1 MPLTANHENSALQGS
16 DKQELT
22 KNLNIIHAI
31 EDHNDDNLDKAL
43 AQIGI
48 NINYNSAEFP
58 FNGDCFLIR
67 AIRTDYPYAVKKL
80 IEHKANVNV
89 ATHNG
94 ISAIELSIRTG
105 NIEIIRLLLKTN
117 PALAKT
123 SPRLTNGST
132 TLLDMSLTVF
142 SSHSL
147 LEHGDWDNEAIR
159 KKVLQE
165 YNEGHDLMVLAFS
178 PPEYSIIR
186 YRGHFDLVG
195 LLLEYYPEAIEIR
208 NSNGYTPWELV
219 NTPRKFKR
227 MFSNAC
233 NNDDLNCITK
243 DTDPNPDEATFDN
256 VALADRNGEDSSIM
270 VTVVYDLSG
279 LKNVLEKAKKAPT
292 DNKIAQQVIALHEQT
307 SKVVKKVEELEHKSE
322 EEHKSS
328 EDFRQNA
335 RPIVEERMKKKLLSI
350 EQDRIDLDPIQKA
363 FRSSFN
369 TKLRGAING
378 SVVLA
383 GGDLQRKNNK
393 KGDYL
398 KEALSFISSH
408 IPVFGAAVGLLAKGV
423 AYYTDWTEE
432 KRHKQIARFFDNT
445 IEQEDL
451 SQELAIEITKACIF
465 LNDNAVIKNK
475 DKAED
480 LGEMLAAAAYL
491 VILTAEDKKTIKSW
505 MGKGISE
512 SGILDK
518 YFVAYAQHQTG
529 KSLTANDTMVVYGFN
544 NSKKMATPIPIK
556 TSEYM
561 QSRDAFNEEHKEPSP
576 PRHDKPKKKK
586 EECLV
591 M

>member
-1 MPLTANHENSALQGS
+1 MPLTSNHENNALQGS
-16 DKQELT
+16 DKQEMM
-22 KNLNIIHAI
+22 KNLTLIRAI
-31 EDHNDDNLDKAL
+31 ESHDDNNLDKAI

-48 NINYNSAEFP
+48 DVNCNNTEFP
-58 FNGDCFLIR
+58 FDGDGFLIR
-67 AIRTDYPYAVKKL
+67 AIRTNYPYAVKKL
-80 IEHKANVNV
+80 IEHNANVNV
-89 ATHNG
+89 ATHKG
-94 ISAIELSIRTG
+94 IPAIVLAVEG
-105 NIEIIRLLLKTN
+105 GDKNIVKLLLTKQ
-117 PALAKT
+117 PELAKT
-123 SPRLTNGST
+123 PVRYAEGGST
-132 TLLDMSLTVF
+132 TLLDVILRSF
-142 SSHSL
+142 SSNSL
-147 LEHGDWDNEAIR
+147 LEHGDWHNETIR
-159 KKVLQE
+159 KKVFQE
-165 YNEGHDLMVLAFS
+165 YNEGHSLVILEFS

-186 YRGHFDLVG
+186 YRGNFDVAE
-195 LLLEYYPEAIEIR
+195 LLLEYYPEAIDIR
-208 NSNGYTPWELV
+208 NANGYTPWELV

-233 NNDDLNCITK
+233 NNDDLHCITK
-243 DTDPNPDEATFDN
+243 DTDPNPDEIVFDD
-256 VALADRNGEDSSIM
+256 VALANRNGQFPSM

-279 LKNVLEKAKKAPT
+279 LKNVLEKAKKAPA
-292 DNKIAQQVIALHEQT
+292 DHKLVQQVIALHEQT
-307 SKVVKKVEELEHKSE
+307 TKVVKKVEELEHKSE
-322 EEHKSS
+322 EEHKNS

-393 KGDYL
+393 KGDYV
-398 KEALSFISSH
+398 KEAMSFISSH

-445 IEQEDL
+445 IEQEEL

-465 LNDNAVIKNK
+465 LKDNAVIKNK

-491 VILTAEDKKTIKSW
+491 VILTADDKKTIKSW

-529 KSLTANDTMVVYGFN
+529 KSLAANDTLVVYGFN

-561 QSRDAFNEEHKEPSP
+561 QSGDAFNEEHKEPSP
-576 PRHDKPKKKK
+576 PRHDKVKKKK